1 MKSKH
6 TYQKIWQDDVIYDET
21 LCLVRDQDG
30 KKRGRLLF
38 TPSEIICIKDVTL
51 SKIYDPSEYEVV
63 GDEIIATENS
73 TMPFF
78 DEENLKGIN
87 IPSGFDLSV
96 YEAKEGRILFTE
108 GPGIVLHQIAVTYRH
123 EDKWQGKIPE
133 CKIDLLPKLKERLE
147 NHIDF
152 KVVCYGDSLM
162 VGHNASSK
170 LHIKPFQPDLAS
182 AFVKEMM
189 RIHKLKIKMVNNA
202 LGGML
207 SKAGCEN
214 IYEDVIE
221 YHPDLVLINYGMDD
235 ASWSIPVTEY
245 ISNMKYMID
254 AIKKDNPNCEI
265 ILISP
270 MIANP
275 ESIQHLGQETY
286 YLPLQYLTQ
295 QYQGVVCLDM
305 TNFTKYL
312 FTKKRSVDFLANNIN
327 HPSDFLVKQFVSCL
341 LTLIGD

>member
-1 MKSKH
+1 MKNKK
-6 TYQKIWQDDVIYDET
+6 TYQKIWQEDVIYDET
-21 LCLVRDQDG
+21 LCLIRDASG

-38 TPSEIICIKDVTL
+38 EPTEIICIKDATL
-51 SKIYDPSEYEVV
+51 SKVYDPSEYEVLQ
-63 GDEIIATENS
+63 DEIIATENS
-73 TMPFF
+73 SLPFF
-78 DEENLKGIN
+78 DEENLRGLH
-87 IPSGFDLSV
+87 IPEGYDLST

-123 EDKWQGKIPE
+123 KDTWKGKIPE
-133 CKIDLLPKLKERLE
+133 CKIDLLPCLKRRLE
-147 NHIDF
+147 NQEEF
-152 KVVCYGDSLM
+152 KMVCYGDSLM
-162 VGHNASSK
+162 VGHNSSAK
-170 LHIKPFQPDLAS
+170 LRIKPMQPDFAS

-189 RIHKLKIKMVNNA
+189 RIHKVRIKMVNNA

-207 SKAGCEN
+207 SKAGSER

-221 YHPDLVLINYGMDD
+221 YHPDLVMISYGMND
-235 ASWSIPVTEY
+235 ASWKIPITEY

-254 AIKKDNPNCEI
+254 AIKQDNPDCEI
-265 ILISP
+265 ILISS

-275 ESIQHLGQETY
+275 DSIQHLGQESY
-286 YLPLQYLTQ
+286 YLPLEYLTQ

-312 FTKKRSVDFLANNIN
+312 FTRKRSVDFLANNIN
-327 HPSDFLVKQFVSCL
+327 HPSDFLVRQFVSNL